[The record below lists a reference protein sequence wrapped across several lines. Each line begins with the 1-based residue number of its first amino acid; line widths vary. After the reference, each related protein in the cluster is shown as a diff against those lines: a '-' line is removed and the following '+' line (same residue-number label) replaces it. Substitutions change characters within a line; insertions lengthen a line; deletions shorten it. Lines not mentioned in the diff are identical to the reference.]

1 MEAIITPEYLAA
13 EAEGM
18 AEMSR
23 VWKADGKSRHR
34 PYKRDDV
41 LKASGGCYSRKSL
54 IWKERNGKQ

>member
-1 MEAIITPEYLAA
+1 MSAIITPEYLAA

-23 VWKADGKSRHR
+23 VWKADSKSRRR
-34 PYKRDDV
+34 PYKSDDV

-54 IWKERNGKQ
+54 TFKERNVK